1 MLFVSRVHSML
12 SVNGVTKSF
21 GGLTAV
27 NHVDLSLHEG
37 EILGLVGPN
46 GAGKTTLLNLISG
59 IYRPDAGGIILG
71 KEDITKLSLDAV
83 CKKGIS
89 KTFQHP
95 RSFPGLTTREA
106 VMISALYGNGRR
118 PSVKEAH
125 NEAEAC
131 LVRVGFP
138 EAKID
143 SPISSLNTIEL
154 RRSQLARALASHPK
168 ILLLDELTT
177 GLTPSEGKEAM
188 RLIQEIRSDGLTILM
203 IEHVMRIIMGVSD
216 RIVVLDHG
224 EKIAEGTPEEI
235 AQNEKV
241 IDSYL
246 GERYHF

>member
-1 MLFVSRVHSML
+1 MLKVS
-12 SVNGVTKSF
+12 GVSKSF
-21 GGLTAV
+21 GGLRAV
-27 NHVDLSLHEG
+27 NNVDLDLQEG
-37 EILGLVGPN
+37 EICGLVGPN

-59 IYRPDAGGIILG
+59 IYRPDRGGIFFG
-71 KEDITKLSLDAV
+71 GEDITNLSLDAV
-83 CKKGIS
+83 CKRGIS

-95 RSFPGLTTREA
+95 RSFPGLTAREG

-118 PSVKEAH
+118 PSVREAH
-125 NEAEAC
+125 VEAEEC
-131 LVRVGFP
+131 LCRVGFP
-138 EAKID
+138 EAKLD

-154 RRSQLARALASHPK
+154 RRSQLARALASHPRL
-168 ILLLDELTT
+168 LLLDELTT
-177 GLTPSEGKEAM
+177 GLNPSEGKEAM
-188 RLIQEIRSDGLTILM
+188 RLIREIRNEGLTILM

-235 AQNEKV
+235 AKNEQV

>member
-1 MLFVSRVHSML
+1 MLTM
-12 SVNGVTKSF
+12 NGVTKSF

-27 NHVDLSLHEG
+27 NNVDLLLHEG

-59 IYRPDAGGIILG
+59 IYRPDSGGIIFG
-71 KEDITKLSLDAV
+71 GEDITRLSLDAV
-83 CKKGIS
+83 CKKGIA

-95 RSFPGLTTREA
+95 RSFPGLTAREG

-118 PSVKEAH
+118 PSVKEAYA
-125 NEAEAC
+125 EAEEC
-131 LVRVGFP
+131 LLRVGFP
-138 EAKID
+138 EGKLD

-168 ILLLDELTT
+168 VLLLDELTT

-188 RLIQEIRSDGLTILM
+188 RLIKEMQSSGLTILM

-235 AQNEKV
+235 ANNERV

-246 GERYHF
+246 GERYTF

>member
-1 MLFVSRVHSML
+1 ML

-71 KEDITKLSLDAV
+71 GEDITKLSLDAV

-138 EAKID
+138 EAM
-143 SPISSLNTIEL
+143 IECAL
-154 RRSQLARALASHPK
+154 RWLMSIVVRRSQLARALASHPK

>member
-1 MLFVSRVHSML
+1 MLR
-12 SVNGVTKSF
+12 VNGVTKSF

-27 NHVDLSLHEG
+27 NRVDLSLNEG

-46 GAGKTTLLNLISG
+46 GAGKTTLMNLISG
-59 IYRPDAGGIILG
+59 IYRPDSGGIIFG
-71 KEDITKLSLDAV
+71 GEDITRLSLDAV
-83 CKKGIS
+83 CKKGIA

-95 RSFPGLTTREA
+95 RSFPGLTAREA

-125 NEAEAC
+125 DEAEEC
-131 LVRVGFP
+131 LIRVGFP
-138 EAKID
+138 DAKID
-143 SPISSLNTIEL
+143 SSISSLNTIEL

-168 ILLLDELTT
+168 LLLLDELTT

-188 RLIQEIRSDGLTILM
+188 RLIQEIRNDGLTILI

-235 AQNEKV
+235 ASNEQV

>member
-1 MLFVSRVHSML
+1 MLFVSRVHRML
-12 SVNGVTKSF
+12 RVNGVTKSF

-27 NHVDLSLHEG
+27 NRVDLSLNEG

-46 GAGKTTLLNLISG
+46 GAGKTTLMNLISG
-59 IYRPDAGGIILG
+59 IYRPDSGGIIFG
-71 KEDITKLSLDAV
+71 GEDITRLSLDAV
-83 CKKGIS
+83 CKKGIA

-95 RSFPGLTTREA
+95 RSFPGLTAREA

-125 NEAEAC
+125 DEAEEC
-131 LVRVGFP
+131 LIRVGFP
-138 EAKID
+138 DAKID
-143 SPISSLNTIEL
+143 SSISSLNTIEL

-168 ILLLDELTT
+168 LLLLDELTT

-188 RLIQEIRSDGLTILM
+188 RLIQEIRNDGLTILI

-235 AQNEKV
+235 ASNEQV